1 LSGLPRFNPV
11 LENSV
16 DIRQL
21 RYFVQIV
28 ESRSLTKAAERLLI
42 SQPAIGLQI
51 KNLEDELG
59 VSLLVRHSRG
69 VEPTREGEALFRSAR
84 AILGD
89 IDRLPS
95 VVRECQDEASGV
107 VQVGLA
113 PSVSLL
119 LSEPLMKLAASHL
132 PKVEL
137 QLMEAT
143 SPLLRQ
149 WIVDRRIDLAIGCEG
164 ETTQDVREQ
173 VVMDETLYLV
183 GPGTGIF
190 SDVIDLPFSALA
202 GRKIVLADPMRT
214 GLLQRKLEAAA
225 GEAGIAV
232 NAVAIHP
239 SVETVKLLAED
250 GKGETILP
258 WSAIRRECY
267 QGRLS
272 AARTFAPELLRRALL
287 LSHQGNRFSLAQRE
301 VIKLINIVLQD
312 QETVAPPQ
320 ALSGRRAI
328 SA

>member
-1 LSGLPRFNPV
+1 M
-11 LENSV
+11 

-21 RYFVQIV
+21 KYFVQIV

-69 VEPTREGEALFRSAR
+69 VEPTREGEALFRSAL

-89 IDRLPS
+89 IDRLPGI
-95 VVRECQDEASGV
+95 VRDCQVEASGV

-119 LSEPLMKLAASHL
+119 LSEQLMKHAASHL

-137 QLMEAT
+137 QLTEAT

-149 WIVDRRIDLAIGCEG
+149 WVAERRIDMAIGCEG

-183 GPGTGIF
+183 SPGTGTF
-190 SDVIDLPFSALA
+190 EQVADLPFSALA
-202 GRKIVLADPMRT
+202 ERRIVLADPMRT
-214 GLLQRKLEAAA
+214 GLLQRKLQAAA
-225 GEAGIAV
+225 QTAGIVLSAAAV
-232 NAVAIHP
+232 HP
-239 SVETVKLLAED
+239 SIETVKLLVED

-258 WSAIRRECY
+258 WSSVRRECY

-272 AARTFAPELLRRALL
+272 AARIYAPELLRRALL
-287 LSHQGNRFSLAQRE
+287 LSHVGSRFSIAQRE

>member
-1 LSGLPRFNPV
+1 M
-11 LENSV
+11 

-69 VEPTREGEALFRSAR
+69 VEPTREGEALFHSAR
-84 AILGD
+84 PILHE

-95 VVRECQDEASGV
+95 VVRDCQVEASGV

-119 LSEPLMKLAASHL
+119 LSEQLMKLATSHL

-149 WIVDRRIDLAIGCEG
+149 WVAERRIDMAIGCEG

-173 VVMDETLYLV
+173 VLMDETLYLV
-183 GPGTGIF
+183 SSGTGVF
-190 SDVIDLPFSALA
+190 KEVVDLNFTALA

-214 GLLQRKLEAAA
+214 GFLQRKLQKAAQ
-225 GEAGIAV
+225 EVGIAMS
-232 NAVAIHP
+232 AEAIHP
-239 SVETVKLLAED
+239 SVETVKLLVED

-258 WSAIRRECY
+258 WSSVRRECY

-272 AARTFAPELLRRALL
+272 ASRIVAPELLRRALL
-287 LSHQGNRFSLAQRE
+287 LSHQGSRFSVAQRE

-328 SA
+328 SAG

>member
-1 LSGLPRFNPV
+1 M
-11 LENSV
+11 

-21 RYFVQIV
+21 KYFVQIV

-69 VEPTREGEALFRSAR
+69 VEPTREGEALFRSAL

-89 IDRLPS
+89 IDRLPGI
-95 VVRECQDEASGV
+95 VRDCQIEASGV

-119 LSEPLMKLAASHL
+119 LSEQLMRHAASHL

-137 QLMEAT
+137 QLTEAT

-149 WIVDRRIDLAIGCEG
+149 WVADRRIDMAIGCEG

-183 GPGTGIF
+183 SPGTGTF
-190 SDVIDLPFSALA
+190 EEVADLPFSALA
-202 GRKIVLADPMRT
+202 ERRIVLADPMRT
-214 GLLQRKLEAAA
+214 GLLQRKLQAAA
-225 GEAGIAV
+225 QTAGIALSAA
-232 NAVAIHP
+232 AVHP
-239 SVETVKLLAED
+239 SIETVKLLVED

-258 WSAIRRECY
+258 WSSVRRECY

-272 AARTFAPELLRRALL
+272 AARIYAPELLRRALL
-287 LSHQGNRFSLAQRE
+287 LSHIGSRFSIAQRE